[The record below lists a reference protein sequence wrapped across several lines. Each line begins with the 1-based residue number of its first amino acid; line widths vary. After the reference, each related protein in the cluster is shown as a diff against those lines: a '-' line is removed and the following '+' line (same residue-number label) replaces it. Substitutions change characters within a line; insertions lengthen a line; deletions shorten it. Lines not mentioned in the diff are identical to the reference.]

1 MEKLSAASSNAK
13 EFRRLRAIEL
23 YEAGWLQT
31 RIADALGV
39 TKGAVSQWIKTYK
52 NKGIDALRYRRI
64 AKKPSK
70 LTEEQAEKIREA
82 LLCGAESFGYMG
94 EVWTCKRIAEVIK
107 YKTGIH
113 YHDGSISRLLKRWGW
128 TRQKPDTVAVQKDE
142 EEVRKWL
149 EETWPELKKSQT
161 GRKNNSFCG

>member
-1 MEKLSAASSNAK
+1 
-13 EFRRLRAIEL
+13 
-23 YEAGWLQT
+23 
-31 RIADALGV
+31 
-39 TKGAVSQWIKTYK
+39 
-52 NKGIDALRYRRI
+52 
-64 AKKPSK
+64 
-70 LTEEQAEKIREA
+70 
-82 LLCGAESFGYMG
+82 MG

-149 EETWPELKKSQT
+149 EETWPELKKSRT
-161 GRKNNSFCG
+161 GRENNSFCG

>member
-113 YHDGSISRLLKRWGW
+113 YHDGSISRLVKRWG
-128 TRQKPDTVAVQKDE
+128 RTVAVQKDE